1 MVDASTPSTK
11 DKNPCSPA
19 SETVE
24 IVSHPEKCL
33 TMNATLLLALAANL
47 QTAVAGPSGACKVS
61 RSMKRRLVAK
71 LSSRQVNTLPP
82 IAEAHVPD
90 FE

>member
-1 MVDASTPSTK
+1 MVEASTPSTK

-33 TMNATLLLALAANL
+33 MMNATLLPTLAANL
-47 QTAVAGPSGACKVS
+47 QTAVGGPSGACKVS
-61 RSMKRRLVAK
+61 GSMKRKILAK
-71 LSSRQVNTLPP
+71 NILTTGQYFALNCGSKSPN
-82 IAEAHVPD
+82 
-90 FE
+90 